1 MINAKYARTAVAA
14 LSLSAAG
21 FAGIMLREGYTD
33 KAVIPIPGD
42 RPTVG
47 FGSTFKEDG
56 SPVTMQDT
64 ITPPKAVR
72 LAVTHIAKDEPVLKK
87 CFGDAVL
94 YQQEWD
100 AYNRLG
106 HNVGARAVCNSSIVP
121 KVQRGDYDAACNTI
135 LEFKYATKK
144 DCSIRSN
151 GCYGVW
157 LDRIATHKLC
167 MTGEYPK

>member
-14 LSLSAAG
+14 LTLSAAG
-21 FAGIMLREGYTD
+21 FAGVMLREGYTD

-72 LAVTHIAKDEPVLKK
+72 LAVVHIGKDEPALKK
-87 CFGDAVL
+87 CFGDAVM

-100 AYNRLG
+100 AFVRLA
-106 HNVGARAVCNSSIVP
+106 HNVGPGWVCKSSIVP

>member
-1 MINAKYARTAVAA
+1 MIKQYPRTAIAI
-14 LSLSAAG
+14 LTLSAAG
-21 FAGIMLREGYTD
+21 FAGIVSREGYTD

-56 SPVTMQDT
+56 SAVTMQDT

-72 LAVTHIAKDEPVLKK
+72 LAISHIAKDEPVLKK
-87 CFGDAVL
+87 CFGYDTL
-94 YQQEWD
+94 MYQYEWD

-106 HNVGARAVCNSSIVP
+106 HNVGARAVCKSSIVP
-121 KVQRGDYDAACNTI
+121 KVQAGEYRAACDTI
-135 LEFKYATKK
+135 LDFYNASKK
-144 DCSIRSN
+144 DCRVRSN

-157 LDRIATHKLC
+157 LDRLATHRIC
-167 MTGEYPK
+167 IGEGY

>member
-1 MINAKYARTAVAA
+1 MIRQYPRTAIAI
-14 LSLSAAG
+14 LTLSAAG
-21 FAGIMLREGYTD
+21 FAGIVAREGYTD

-56 SPVTMQDT
+56 TPVTMQDT

-72 LAVTHIAKDEPVLKK
+72 LAVSHIAKDEPALKK
-87 CFGDAVL
+87 CFGYDTEL
-94 YQQEWD
+94 YQHEWD

-121 KVQRGDYDAACNTI
+121 KVQAGEYRAACDTI
-135 LEFKYATKK
+135 LDFYKASKK
-144 DCSIRSN
+144 DCRVRSN

-157 LDRIATHKLC
+157 LDRLATHQLC
-167 MTGEYPK
+167 IGGVN